1 MTTLVV
7 DPAVYSS
14 AGKTLYSYATACQRI
29 FSTQI
34 AALSETANMGGN
46 VGESKAWATSYD
58 STVTTARSMTELLVT
73 AMGNYAGIL
82 NQLGYNHALADYVA
96 GTGRP
101 EPTKPADL
109 LPAWSVCVAPPPSA
123 GGPGSGLFDDVGFAV
138 SALED
143 FGVSMPDGE
152 PNDLQTAADAWDKL
166 ASSESGVGNLPTLL
180 DQLAKTFESETAPD
194 ASHVD
199 EDIRELKASAEGVLT
214 LYKDLA
220 KSCRDH
226 RSAILEFRTQLGQL
240 LVDLAKDL
248 AQEVAETVVLS
259 VIAGALTAGFG
270 AAAIAAAKA
279 GKLALKMKK
288 YVDRVLAA
296 KRLAKFVDKVTE
308 TGEDLAARR
317 AALQRIADLMAQR
330 TADIARIARDKLKSS
345 LDYALKDEPM
355 KHVFDYSKHNLDEF
369 VQQSGSREQAMRKL
383 IESVQGV
390 PEGVYGPENALVR
403 TIDGHT
409 IHVRGAMIDGVFKI
423 STAYIP

>member
-1 MTTLVV
+1 
-7 DPAVYSS
+7 
-14 AGKTLYSYATACQRI
+14 
-29 FSTQI
+29 
-34 AALSETANMGGN
+34 
-46 VGESKAWATSYD
+46 
-58 STVTTARSMTELLVT
+58 MTELLVT

-82 NQLGYNHALADYVA
+82 SQLGYNHALADYVA
-96 GTGRP
+96 GAGRP
-101 EPTKPADL
+101 EPTKRADL
-109 LPAWSVCVAPPPSA
+109 LPVWSVCVTPPPSA

-152 PNDLQTAADAWDKL
+152 PHHLQTAADAWDKL

-248 AQEVAETVVLS
+248 AQEIAETVVLS
-259 VIAGALTAGFG
+259 VVAGALTAGFG

-308 TGEDLAARR
+308 TGEDLVARR

-390 PEGVYGPENALVR
+390 PEGVYGPGNALVR

-409 IHVRGAMIDGVFKI
+409 IHLRGAMIDGVFKI

>member
-1 MTTLVV
+1 MAKLIV

-14 AGKTLYSYATACQRI
+14 AGASLYSFATTYHRT

-34 AALSETANMGGN
+34 ATLRETADMGGN

-58 STVTTARSMTELLVT
+58 STVTTAMSMTQLLVT
-73 AMGNYAGIL
+73 AMSNYAGIL
-82 NQLGYNHALADYVA
+82 NQLGYNHALADYVE

-101 EPTKPADL
+101 EPTKPANL
-109 LPAWSVCVAPPPSA
+109 YPAWSTCLVPPPSA

-138 SALED
+138 SALEN

-152 PNDLQTAADAWDKL
+152 PHDLLTAADAWDKL

-180 DQLAKTFESETAPD
+180 DQLAKRFESETAPD
-194 ASHVD
+194 AAHVD

-248 AQEVAETVVLS
+248 AQEVAETVVLG

-270 AAAIAAAKA
+270 AAAVAAAKA
-279 GKLALKMKK
+279 GKLAVKMKK

-296 KRLAKFVDKVTE
+296 KRAAKFVDKVTE

-330 TADIARIARDKLKSS
+330 TAEIARVARDKLKSS
-345 LDYALKDEPM
+345 LDYALDKEAM
-355 KHVFDYSKHNLDEF
+355 GHVFVPKHKLDDLVKSLGGQE
-369 VQQSGSREQAMRKL
+369 ATMRKF

-390 PEGVYGPENALVR
+390 PDGVYNGANPLVR
-403 TIDGHT
+403 TINGQT
-409 IHVRGAMIDGVFKI
+409 VEIRGAMIDGVFKI
-423 STAYIP
+423 GTAYIP

>member
-1 MTTLVV
+1 MTKLIV
-7 DPAVYSS
+7 DPAVYSA
-14 AGKTLYSYATACQRI
+14 AGASLYSFATTYHRT

-34 AALSETANMGGN
+34 AALRDTGNMGGS

-58 STVTTARSMTELLVT
+58 STVKTAMSMSELLVT
-73 AMGNYAGIL
+73 AMSNYAGIL
-82 NQLGYNHALADYVA
+82 NELGYNHALADYVE

-101 EPTKPADL
+101 EPTKPANL
-109 LPAWSVCVAPPPSA
+109 YPAWSSCLVPPPSA

-138 SALED
+138 SALEE

-152 PNDLQTAADAWDKL
+152 PHDLLTAADSWDKL
-166 ASSESGVGNLPTLL
+166 ASTESGVGNLPTLL
-180 DQLAKTFESETAPD
+180 DQLAKRFDSETAPD
-194 ASHVD
+194 AAHVD

-214 LYKDLA
+214 LYRDLA

-226 RSAILEFRTQLGQL
+226 RAAILEFRTQLGQL

-248 AQEVAETVVLS
+248 AQEVAETVILG

-279 GKLALKMKK
+279 GKLAVKMKK

-296 KRLAKFVDKVTE
+296 KRAAKFVDKVTE

-330 TADIARIARDKLKSS
+330 TADIAKVARQKLQSS
-345 LDYALKDEPM
+345 LDYALGPEPM
-355 KHVFDYSKHNLDEF
+355 KHVFVPKHKLDGLVNSLGGE
-369 VQQSGSREQAMRKL
+369 EATMKKL

-390 PEGVYGPENALVR
+390 PNGVYDRTNPLVR
-403 TIDGHT
+403 TINGQT
-409 IHVRGAMIDGVFKI
+409 VEIRGSMIDGVFKI
-423 STAYIP
+423 GTAYIP

>member
-1 MTTLVV
+1 MGTLVV

-14 AGKTLYSYATACQRI
+14 AGGSLYAYATTYQRTFASKI
-29 FSTQI
+29 G
-34 AALSETANMGGN
+34 ALADTANMGGN
-46 VGESKAWATSYD
+46 VGESRSWATSYD
-58 STVTTARSMTELLVT
+58 STVATAMNMTELLVT

-82 NQLGYNHALADYVA
+82 NQLGYNHALADYVE

-109 LPAWSVCVAPPPSA
+109 SPAWSVCLVPPPSA

-152 PNDLQTAADAWDKL
+152 PDDLQTAADAWDKL
-166 ASSESGVGNLPTLL
+166 AGTDGGVGNLPTLL
-180 DQLAKTFESETAPD
+180 DQLARTFESETAPD
-194 ASHVD
+194 AAHVD
-199 EDIRELKASAEGVLT
+199 EDIRELKTSAEGVLT

-220 KSCRDH
+220 KSCREH

-240 LVDLAKDL
+240 LTDLAKDL
-248 AQEVAETVVLS
+248 AQEVAETVVLGL
-259 VIAGALTAGFG
+259 IAGALTAGFG

-296 KRLAKFVDKVTE
+296 KRAAKFVEKVTE

-317 AALQRIADLMAQR
+317 AALQRIADLLAQR
-330 TADIARIARDKLKSS
+330 TADIARIAREKLKTS
-345 LDYALKDEPM
+345 LDYALDKEQM
-355 KHVFDYSKHNLDEF
+355 GHVFVPKHKLDNLVTSLGGE
-369 VQQSGSREQAMRKL
+369 EATMTKL

-390 PEGVYGPENALVR
+390 PDGVYNAGNPLVR
-403 TIDGHT
+403 TINGHT
-409 IHVRGAMIDGVFKI
+409 VEIRGAMIDGVFKI
-423 STAYIP
+423 GTAYIP

>member
-14 AGKTLYSYATACQRI
+14 AGASLYSYATAYQRV

-58 STVTTARSMTELLVT
+58 STVTTAMSMTELLVT

-101 EPTKPADL
+101 EPGQPAQL
-109 LPAWSVCVAPPPSA
+109 SPAWSVCLVPPPSA

-138 SALED
+138 SALEN

-152 PNDLQTAADAWDKL
+152 PDDLQTAAQAWDKL
-166 ASSESGVGNLPTLL
+166 ASESGVGNLPALL
-180 DQLAKTFESETAPD
+180 DQLAKTFENETAPD
-194 ASHVD
+194 AAYVD
-199 EDIRELKASAEGVLT
+199 EDIRELKKSAEGVLT

-220 KSCRDH
+220 QSCRAH

-240 LVDLAKDL
+240 LADLAKDL
-248 AQEVAETVVLS
+248 AQEVAETVVLG

-279 GKLALKMKK
+279 GKLAVKMKK

-296 KRLAKFVDKVTE
+296 KRAAKFVDKVTE
-308 TGEDLAARR
+308 TGDDLAARR
-317 AALQRIADLMAQR
+317 AELQRIADLLAQR

-345 LDYALKDEPM
+345 LDYALDKEAM
-355 KHVFDYSKHNLDEF
+355 EHVFVPKHKLDGLVKSLGGE
-369 VQQSGSREQAMRKL
+369 EATMTKI

-390 PEGVYGPENALVR
+390 PDGVYNGSNPLVR
-403 TIDGHT
+403 TINGQTVH
-409 IHVRGAMIDGVFKI
+409 IRGAMIDGVFKI
-423 STAYIP
+423 GTAYIP